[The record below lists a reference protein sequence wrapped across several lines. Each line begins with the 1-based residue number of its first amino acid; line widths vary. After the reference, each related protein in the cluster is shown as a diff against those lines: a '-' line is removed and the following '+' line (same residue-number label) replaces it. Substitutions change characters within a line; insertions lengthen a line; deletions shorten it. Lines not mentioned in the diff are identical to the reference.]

1 MDPDPEGV
9 RPVPTILCVED
20 NPENR
25 TLLRRILAAEGYAV
39 SEASNA
45 FEALQIALV
54 QPPDLVLLDV
64 NMPHV
69 DGLTLAA
76 RLKSYPSLV
85 HVPVVAITANVMRG
99 DRERSL
105 SAGCDGYIQKPID
118 VDTLPAQ
125 VARFLH
131 PSPVPMLEAGR

>member
-1 MDPDPEGV
+1 
-9 RPVPTILCVED
+9 VPRILCVED

-25 TLLRRILAAEGYAV
+25 TLLRRILLAEGYTV

-45 FEALQIALV
+45 FEGLQIALV
-54 QPPDLVLLDV
+54 QPPDLILLDV
-64 NMPHV
+64 NMPQV

-76 RLKSYPSLV
+76 RIKSYPCLV
-85 HVPVVAITANVMRG
+85 HTPVVAITANVMRG

-105 SAGCDGYIQKPID
+105 AAGCDGYIQKPID

-131 PSPVPMLEAGR
+131 PLPVPMLEAGR

>member
-1 MDPDPEGV
+1 MP
-9 RPVPTILCVED
+9 RILCVED

-25 TLLRRILAAEGYAV
+25 TLIRRILIAEGYAV
-39 SEASNA
+39 AEASNA
-45 FEALQIALV
+45 FEGLQIALV
-54 QPPDLVLLDV
+54 QAPDLILLDV

-69 DGLTLAA
+69 DGLTLAS
-76 RLKSYPSLV
+76 RLKSYPSLT

-105 SAGCDGYIQKPID
+105 AAGCDGYIQKPID
-118 VDTLPAQ
+118 VDMLPAQ

-131 PSPVPMLEAGR
+131 PLPVPMVEAGR

>member
-1 MDPDPEGV
+1 MP
-9 RPVPTILCVED
+9 RILCVED
-20 NPENR
+20 NSENR
-25 TLLRRILAAEGYAV
+25 TLLRRILAAEGYSVA
-39 SEASNA
+39 EASNA
-45 FEALQIALV
+45 FEGLQLALV
-54 QPPDLVLLDV
+54 QPPDLILLDV

-76 RLKSYPSLV
+76 RMKAYPSLV

-105 SAGCDGYIQKPID
+105 AAGCDGYIQKPID

-131 PSPVPMLEAGR
+131 PLPVPILEAGR